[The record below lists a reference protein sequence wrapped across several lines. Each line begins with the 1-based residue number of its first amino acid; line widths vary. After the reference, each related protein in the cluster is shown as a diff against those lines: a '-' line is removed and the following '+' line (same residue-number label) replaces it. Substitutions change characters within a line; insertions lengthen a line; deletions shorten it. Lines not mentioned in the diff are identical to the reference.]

1 MLVNKTIYD
10 LFRLFVLSVEVPVF
24 FNRSAI
30 FSNNETIIK
39 VASIKPT
46 DDALEVFI
54 SALNKQSVLF
64 FMYKT
69 GLYASGNHLLKSLYS
84 YSDNKANT

>member
-24 FNRSAI
+24 FNRSAV

-54 SALNKQSVLF
+54 SALNKQSVVFYYVQNWVICIRESPIEVTIQL
-64 FMYKT
+64 
-69 GLYASGNHLLKSLYS
+69 
-84 YSDNKANT
+84 

>member
-64 FMYKT
+64 LCTKLGYMHQGITY
-69 GLYASGNHLLKSLYS
+69 
-84 YSDNKANT
+84 

>member
-24 FNRSAI
+24 FNRSAV

-64 FMYKT
+64 FNVQNWVICIRESPIEVT
-69 GLYASGNHLLKSLYS
+69 IHL
-84 YSDNKANT
+84 

>member
-10 LFRLFVLSVEVPVF
+10 LFRLVVLSVEVPVF
-24 FNRSAI
+24 FNRSAV

-54 SALNKQSVLF
+54 SALNKQSVVFYYVQNWVICIRESPIEVTIQL
-64 FMYKT
+64 
-69 GLYASGNHLLKSLYS
+69 
-84 YSDNKANT
+84 

>member
-10 LFRLFVLSVEVPVF
+10 IFRLFVLSVEVPVF
-24 FNRSAI
+24 FNRSAV
-30 FSNNETIIK
+30 FSNNEPIVK

-54 SALNKQSVLF
+54 SALNKQSVLLF
-64 FMYKT
+64 NVQNWIICIRESPIEVT
-69 GLYASGNHLLKSLYS
+69 IQL
-84 YSDNKANT
+84 